1 MMNDAVGKRIEK
13 ILTDIQSRKKV
24 DYACRNDVSRY
35 NRAYSRIVRN
45 IRYID
50 DHYPDQIHRIT
61 EFLSSSDL
69 DIVSHI
75 APIVI
80 TLKSCSLEEKKR
92 AIAILEG
99 LLENEQIDQVDKM
112 MLSTNLVKWR
122 AEVFG
127 Q

>member
-1 MMNDAVGKRIEK
+1 MVNDAVGKRIEK

-35 NRAYSRIVRN
+35 NRAYSRIVR
-45 IRYID
+45 
-50 DHYPDQIHRIT
+50 
-61 EFLSSSDL
+61 
-69 DIVSHI
+69 
-75 APIVI
+75 
-80 TLKSCSLEEKKR
+80 KSCSLEEKKR

-99 LLENEQIDQVDKM
+99 LLEDERIDQVDKM